1 MEDYVLE
8 HKDLK
13 KIVAHYIPNNY
24 FKRSLAEFLLRM
36 DYRNTYGSIE
46 DNIGNGETDF
56 FRGYPRNLVPTDVEI
71 PVGTYGFVNTFS
83 YKSYENLGLVLED
96 TDTFDFESGIEGI
109 EDNGLYDTI
118 YFNVNDM
125 MKEDLIKHFKT
136 KLGTVLY
143 RSDFT
148 LVDYVHETNV
158 FRDYMDGKL
167 EVIKREIDFGE
178 ESGVKIQKFLS
189 GSVSLLDDKYG
200 KGYSEYLR

>member
-1 MEDYVLE
+1 M
-8 HKDLK
+8 
-13 KIVAHYIPNNY
+13 YINN
-24 FKRSLAEFLLRM
+24 K
-36 DYRNTYGSIE
+36 
-46 DNIGNGETDF
+46 
-56 FRGYPRNLVPTDVEI
+56 
-71 PVGTYGFVNTFS
+71 
-83 YKSYENLGLVLED
+83 
-96 TDTFDFESGIEGI
+96 
-109 EDNGLYDTI
+109 
-118 YFNVNDM
+118 
-125 MKEDLIKHFKT
+125 
-136 KLGTVLY
+136 